1 MTKIK
6 VTLKDKTQFEYES
19 QFYWSCIDKLNDV
32 REDFIELGDYIFKK
46 DEISIIEKINIPDDK
61 ESE

>member
-19 QFYWSCIDKLNDV
+19 QLYWSWIDKLNDV